1 MDQNSDHTSKPKDE
15 IMASQNLLL
24 EERNKVEKHEIESL
38 IDAVWSLSTD
48 DVDVKSAQ
56 NERTTLHGE
65 SFLIKYFKISFNFV
79 LLKIYIPGTMMKH
92 MMTQQFILIVW

>member
-56 NERTTLHGE
+56 NERTTLHGK
-65 SFLIKYFKISFNFV
+65 SFFNQIF
-79 LLKIYIPGTMMKH
+79 
-92 MMTQQFILIVW
+92 